1 MNDVTCPRLAIKAA
15 ALLCCSAAIPSL
27 AAADT
32 IETFNLGSGSVLAGN
47 ATTPPSAFCALASN
61 CPSSPTYGLS
71 ASDPLIGSIS
81 FDVTTDKMTFDL
93 VLTQNASFG
102 SLTVGAGSS
111 FVATAVNPVSVE
123 VGSSTSGARTTY
135 TIVANPSAAPTP
147 TVQANLTLPSGVTET
162 QNLPSIPGIE
172 CSAVTKGGIPTSG
185 SCSLTLGTA
194 LSGPGAL
201 QIAQGGTTYDGV
213 MSISANLVPVPLPPT
228 GMLLI
233 GGLFGLGAFA
243 ARRNTSRV

>member
-1 MNDVTCPRLAIKAA
+1 MNDVTFQRRAMTAA
-15 ALLCCSAAIPSL
+15 AFLCCSAAIPNL

-32 IETFNLGSGSVLAGN
+32 VETFNLSSGSVLAGN
-47 ATTPPSAFCALASN
+47 ATTPPSAFCALARN
-61 CPSSPTYGLS
+61 CPTSPTYGLS
-71 ASDPLIGSIS
+71 ASDPLSGSIS
-81 FDVTTDKMTFDL
+81 FDVTTNTLTFDL
-93 VLTQNASFG
+93 VLTQNATFG

-147 TVQANLTLPSGVTET
+147 TVQANLILPAGVSET
-162 QNLPSIPGIE
+162 QNLPSIPGIA
-172 CSAVTKGGIPTSG
+172 CSVVTKGGLPTSG

-194 LSGPGAL
+194 LSGPDAL
-201 QIAQGGTTYDGV
+201 QIAQGGTTYGGV
-213 MSISANLVPVPLPPT
+213 MSISANLVPVPLPPSAIF
-228 GMLLI
+228 LV

-243 ARRNTSRV
+243 ARRNASRA